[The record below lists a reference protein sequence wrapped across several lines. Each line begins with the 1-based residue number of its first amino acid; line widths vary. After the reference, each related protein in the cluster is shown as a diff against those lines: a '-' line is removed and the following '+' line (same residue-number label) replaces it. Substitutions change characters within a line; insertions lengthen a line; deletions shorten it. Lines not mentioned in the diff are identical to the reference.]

1 VSPRAIATRILS
13 SNRGTVLLVVLVLVF
28 WSTTP
33 HFLGENNIDNV
44 LIQSALT
51 GTIAIA
57 MAVAFIGGQFDL
69 SVGSVLA
76 LGGFVSVHAAGAGTG
91 VAFAAAIATGA
102 ACGLVNG
109 IVVAVL
115 RVNAFIAT
123 LGTMS
128 VIGGVT
134 LVASNQQS
142 ASTDAAGFLNIATA
156 QVGPIPTFAVVFFVL
171 AIVGTLVMRCTP
183 VGVTIRALGANAEFC
198 RLNGV
203 HMVSHRIAIFLC
215 TGMAA
220 GLSGAMTAAWVG
232 GADPNAGST
241 VPLLVISACILGGV
255 SLYGGVGTIGQA
267 VGGTMALTVL
277 VDGMTLLNISPY
289 YQTVLEGAVLVTVV
303 TVAALVHM
311 NVMTRVWLASV
322 VARVR
327 AAWAYSTPTDPRS
340 QMTGGENPEVVS
352 PALRTS
358 RDG

>member
-1 VSPRAIATRILS
+1 VAFGA
-13 SNRGTVLLVVLVLVF
+13 
-28 WSTTP
+28 
-33 HFLGENNIDNV
+33 
-44 LIQSALT
+44 
-51 GTIAIA
+51 AIA
-57 MAVAFIGGQFDL
+57 M
-69 SVGSVLA
+69 
-76 LGGFVSVHAAGAGTG
+76 
-91 VAFAAAIATGA
+91 GA

-128 VIGGVT
+128 VVGGVT

-142 ASTDAAGFLNIATA
+142 ASTDATGFLNAATA
-156 QVGPIPTFAVVFFVL
+156 QVGPIPTFAVVFFAL
-171 AIVGTLVMRCTP
+171 AIAGTLVMRCTP
-183 VGVTIRALGANAEFC
+183 LGVTIRALGANAEFC

-203 HMVSHRIAIFLC
+203 HMVSHRIGIFLC

-220 GLSGAMTAAWVG
+220 GLSGAMTASWVG
-232 GADPNAGST
+232 GADPNAGSA

-255 SLYGGVGTIGQA
+255 SLYGGIGTIGQA

-303 TVAALVHM
+303 TVAALVHT

-322 VARVR
+322 VARAR
-327 AAWAYSTPTDPRS
+327 AAWAQSPSNDSRGNV
-340 QMTGGENPEVVS
+340 TGGENQEVVS
-352 PALRTS
+352 PTLGTS

>member
-1 VSPRAIATRILS
+1 MSPKAIGARVLA
-13 SNRGTVLLVVLVLVF
+13 SNRGTILLVVLVVVF
-28 WSTTP
+28 GFSTP
-33 HFLGENNIDNV
+33 HFLGRNNIDNV

-76 LGGFVSVHAAGAGTG
+76 LAGFVSVHAAGAGTG

-123 LGTMS
+123 LGTLS
-128 VIGGVT
+128 VISGVT
-134 LVASNQQS
+134 LVASHQQS
-142 ASTDAAGFLNIATA
+142 ASTDAAGFLNIATG
-156 QVGPIPTFAVVFFVL
+156 QVGPIPTFAVVFFAL
-171 AIVGTLVMRCTP
+171 AIAGTLVMRCTP
-183 VGVTIRALGANAEFC
+183 VGVTLRALGANAEFC

-220 GLSGAMTAAWVG
+220 GLSGAMTASWVG

-241 VPLLVISACILGGV
+241 TPLLVISACILGGV

-289 YQTVLEGAVLVTVV
+289 YQTVLEGAVLVAVV
-303 TVAALVHM
+303 TVAALVHA
-311 NVMTRVWLASV
+311 NVMTKVWLASLA
-322 VARVR
+322 ARVR
-327 AAWAYSTPTDPRS
+327 TAWAYSPADDSRANV
-340 QMTGGENPEVVS
+340 TGGENQEVVS
-352 PALRTS
+352 PTLRTS

>member
-1 VSPRAIATRILS
+1 MRPRAIATRILS
-13 SNRGTVLLVVLVLVF
+13 SNRGTVLLVVLVVVF
-28 WSTTP
+28 WLTTP
-33 HFLGENNIDNV
+33 HFLGRNNIDNV

-76 LGGFVSVHAAGAGTG
+76 LAGFVSVHAAGAGTG

-123 LGTMS
+123 LGHH
-128 VIGGVT
+128 VGHRRGDACRVKPAVGVDRRRR
-134 LVASNQQS
+134 AS
-142 ASTDAAGFLNIATA
+142 STSRPRRSGRYPPSPLSSSRSRSI
-156 QVGPIPTFAVVFFVL
+156 
-171 AIVGTLVMRCTP
+171 GTLVMRCTP
-183 VGVTIRALGANAEFC
+183 VGVTVRALGANADFC

-220 GLSGAMTAAWVG
+220 GLSGAMTASWVG

-255 SLYGGVGTIGQA
+255 SLYGGIGTIGQA
-267 VGGTMALTVL
+267 VGGTMALAVL

-303 TVAALVHM
+303 TVAALVHT
-311 NVMTRVWLASV
+311 NVMTTRVACVHGRACAYRLEVFTTERPAPASD
-322 VARVR
+322 R
-327 AAWAYSTPTDPRS
+327 
-340 QMTGGENPEVVS
+340 G
-352 PALRTS
+352 
-358 RDG
+358 

>member
-1 VSPRAIATRILS
+1 VSPRAIATRILA
-13 SNRGTVLLVVLVLVF
+13 SNRGTVLLVLLVVVF
-28 WSTTP
+28 WLTTP
-33 HFLGENNIDNV
+33 HFLGTNNIDNV

-76 LGGFVSVHAAGAGTG
+76 LAGFVSVHVAGAGTG

-142 ASTDAAGFLNIATA
+142 ASTDAAGFLNIATG

-171 AIVGTLVMRCTP
+171 ALIGTLVMRCTP
-183 VGVTIRALGANAEFC
+183 LGVTLRALGANAEFC

-277 VDGMTLLNISPY
+277 VDGMTLRNISPY
-289 YQTVLEGAVLVTVV
+289 YQTVLEGAVLVAVV
-303 TVAALVHM
+303 TVAALVHR
-311 NVMTRVWLASV
+311 NVMTRVWLASMS
-322 VARVR
+322 ARVR
-327 AAWAYSTPTDPRS
+327 TAWRYSPPNDPRR

-352 PALRTS
+352 PTLRTS